1 MIFSETREIKD
12 QSHNLYSRE
21 MLIKFVFS
29 GGDSTF
35 RIRHLWLRLF
45 LECFNLCAQARRG
58 RKSTTDS
65 LPLHVGWLAFI
76 VKTFW
81 CLEFDLAGLQAEQ
94 LDVSLPDFCALQL
107 VCGWWCFWGRSDFLW
122 QLLVFEVKMTT
133 VEAICTMIPLSRK
146 RLWYSRGCTVIQSP
160 FFVTAR

>member
-107 VCGWWCFWGRSDFLW
+107 VCGWWCFFFGKVWFFMTIISVWSQNDDSWGHIDNDS
-122 QLLVFEVKMTT
+122 T
-133 VEAICTMIPLSRK
+133 I
-146 RLWYSRGCTVIQSP
+146 
-160 FFVTAR
+160 